1 MHRSTLPKFLAL
13 FISGSIL
20 FSSVP
25 VYAGE
30 TTSLTESVTKEV
42 FAEPDDTADNSDED
56 GNGFLAD
63 EDMGGESLT
72 DTVDENRE
80 TPAGPDFGSTTGDGS
95 NTSDFRA
102 GGKETN
108 VEDGRVDS
116 DSETVIGNA
125 DTLGKNDTNSNDADT
140 LGKNNTKSSDSDTA
154 GKNDTNFDDAVIAGK
169 NGTNSDDSDTAG
181 QNDTDSG
188 DSETCGEQNSFSNTI
203 AKKESFAH
211 LYYDDVNDPAYDE
224 LRKELDEIFQNAQL
238 QDITDLPESYSLV
251 SLPFGG
257 EGSEGSADRSA
268 PIVADQGRDVLMPV
282 YDQGESMNTCWFF
295 SGTGAIESY
304 LIRNHYDK
312 LRGHGIE
319 LSKWQVPVSCSL
331 FVGKDTVIGVYGAD
345 PSQYG
350 EGIGSP
356 LNEGG
361 EPTTYG
367 QAVTSWAGL
376 DYEENVPTPRDIADV
391 TGLTPA
397 QVDQAVA
404 RGRDALFLLSPTP
417 NKIGH
422 EGYDK
427 EMQELPDEN
436 RTGIYRNLLY
446 AGRACRKGRRQRV

>member
-42 FAEPDDTADNSDED
+42 FAEPEDTADNSEED

-63 EDMGGESLT
+63 EDIAGESLT
-72 DTVDENRE
+72 HTADENRE

-95 NTSDFRA
+95 NTSDSRT
-102 GGKETN
+102 GGNEAI
-108 VEDGRVDS
+108 VEDGCVDS
-116 DSETVIGNA
+116 GSETVIGNA

-154 GKNDTNFDDAVIAGK
+154 GKNDTN
-169 NGTNSDDSDTAG
+169 SDDSDTAG
-181 QNDTDSG
+181 KNDTDSG
-188 DSETCGEQNSFSNTI
+188 DSETCGEQNSSSNTL

-211 LYYDDVNDPAYDE
+211 QYYDDVNDPAYDE

-238 QDITDLPESYSLV
+238 QDITDLPVSYSLV

-282 YDQGESMNTCWFF
+282 YDQGESMNTCWSF

-304 LIRNHYDK
+304 LIRK
-312 LRGHGIE
+312 L
-319 LSKWQVPVSCSL
+319 
-331 FVGKDTVIGVYGAD
+331 
-345 PSQYG
+345 
-350 EGIGSP
+350 
-356 LNEGG
+356 
-361 EPTTYG
+361 
-367 QAVTSWAGL
+367 
-376 DYEENVPTPRDIADV
+376 
-391 TGLTPA
+391 
-397 QVDQAVA
+397 
-404 RGRDALFLLSPTP
+404 
-417 NKIGH
+417 
-422 EGYDK
+422 
-427 EMQELPDEN
+427 
-436 RTGIYRNLLY
+436 
-446 AGRACRKGRRQRV
+446 